1 MQQLKLRC
9 FFSCGRLY
17 SFSPSSSLNQPAMKT
32 ISSLP
37 GLRGSAGSLPWPQSS
52 GFLWVPFTHCGCY
65 LAHSCR
71 WRTFTIYLF
80 PPQDITVT
88 ISWAYKIKQWVIIT
102 GTFFPQKLKLSI
114 TPYALNEMSKKAY
127 YERGGNREDGY
138 PAIAAISSTI
148 PLPDKPPIQ
157 TYFWYLCA
165 LHN

>member
-71 WRTFTIYLF
+71 WCTFTIYLF
-80 PPQDITVT
+80 PPQDITGDIHVNELP
-88 ISWAYKIKQWVIIT
+88 SHEHIKSSSGSLLLVRFSHRNWSCPSHHT
-102 GTFFPQKLKLSI
+102 PWMKCQKRHI
-114 TPYALNEMSKKAY
+114 M
-127 YERGGNREDGY
+127 RGEETEKMD
-138 PAIAAISSTI
+138 
-148 PLPDKPPIQ
+148 IQ
-157 TYFWYLCA
+157 P
-165 LHN
+165 